1 MKIAYVNIIWA
12 LSYGI
17 TQRFRQQAEAL
28 KRIKSVETQC
38 ILVIP
43 KEYLKFVRSDP
54 NITVIPIALPLP
66 FMPAKWLP
74 SLLIWRRLAK
84 ILSAYN
90 AVVTRWTVPS
100 PYFLDSVRKIP
111 IFTEHHSK
119 EIDEMKLRGGIQ
131 NKLLIILERQYGPK
145 ILGAVRGIIGR
156 TDEIR
161 RYELERAKSQCPSLV
176 LSNGFGVEDVCLTS
190 TPLYTGREL
199 NIAFVSSHLKPWHGL
214 DRFLKGLCLW
224 KGGSPKVALHL
235 IGRLPK
241 GQKSVIKSMGLSNS
255 VYVHDV
261 LYGPPLDKILSNCH
275 LAIGSLGLHRLG
287 LKQACVLKVRE
298 YTARGIPFVIAY
310 NDPDLPDDLP
320 WVFHISPDDSP
331 VSIEDIIAFARSVNR
346 IPSIGRE
353 MRAYAERH
361 LSWRIKMERMISF
374 VQDHV

>member
-1 MKIAYVNIIWA
+1 
-12 LSYGI
+12 
-17 TQRFRQQAEAL
+17 
-28 KRIKSVETQC
+28 
-38 ILVIP
+38 
-43 KEYLKFVRSDP
+43 VRPDP
-54 NITVIPIALPLP
+54 NIIVIPIVLPLP
-66 FMPAKWLP
+66 IMPAKWLP

-131 NKLLIILERQYGPK
+131 NRLLIILERQYGPK

-176 LSNGFGVEDVCLTS
+176 LPNGFGVEDVYLTS

-199 NIAFVSSHLKPWHGL
+199 NIAFVSSHLEPWHGL
-214 DRFLKGLCLW
+214 DRFLKGMCLW
-224 KGGSPKVALHL
+224 KGSSPKVTLHL
-235 IGRLPK
+235 IGRLTK
-241 GQKSVIKSMGLSNS
+241 GQKSVIKSMGISNS
-255 VYVHDV
+255 IYVHDV
-261 LYGPPLDKILSNCH
+261 LYGPPLDKILSDCH

-298 YTARGIPFVIAY
+298 YTARGIPFVISY

-320 WVFHISPDDSP
+320 WVFHISADDSP
-331 VSIEDIIAFARSVNR
+331 VSIEDITAFAISMNR

-374 VQDHV
+374 VRDHV